1 MAAID
6 LELRQLHRR
15 PCLHGQIVLH
25 FRGAKGRTAGWYS
38 GAGMLG
44 RALAAALT
52 VLALAGGTATR
63 PHAVPRYPAAD
74 PGLTPGLAST
84 PSGAYEWQYA
94 AVGLDRVPDAVLR
107 RAARS
112 RSGSSTRAPTSRP
125 PTWRRSG
132 LARTTSRAEA
142 PGSADA
148 DGHGTFVASLAG
160 GSGRN
165 GVGIAGFG
173 GDARLL
179 LVQASQPGGQL
190 RDVDVA
196 AGIVYAVDHGARIV
210 NVSVSGTQP
219 STVELAAL
227 KLAVARGALVVV
239 AAGNDYAR
247 GNPREY
253 PAAYAPRLTR
263 GPGAVLAVG
272 ASDMQ
277 GRHAAFSSTGS
288 YVSLA
293 APGQTVLGAV
303 SSSAPV
309 SRYPRVAL
317 PAGGAGSYGYASG
330 TSFAAPEVAG
340 VAALV
345 WGADPQL
352 TARAGRGDPGA
363 HGDRARHPH
372 ERARVRRRGC
382 GRGGRRR
389 ALAGERLA
397 PIDCVAQRIEAETSG
412 RPAGCA
418 LRAEDRCSCP

>member
-1 MAAID
+1 MGRRQARHLTQAATATGRRPAPDALRNGGSD
-6 LELRQLHRR
+6 LELWQLQRH
-15 PCLHGQIVLH
+15 PCLHGQVVLH
-25 FRGAKGRTAGWYS
+25 FRGAKGPPRVGIP

-44 RALAAALT
+44 KALAAAFA
-52 VLALAGGTATR
+52 VLALAGGTPTR
-63 PHAVPRYPAAD
+63 PQAVPRYPAAD

-94 AVGLDRVPDAVLR
+94 AVGLDRVPDAMLR
-107 RAARS
+107 RARS
-112 RSGSSTRAPTSRP
+112 ITIGVVDTGADLSAPDLAAKRPRTHDLASGASRV
-125 PTWRRSG
+125 S
-132 LARTTSRAEA
+132 
-142 PGSADA
+142 DA

-179 LVQASQPGGQL
+179 LVQASRPGGQL

-210 NVSVSGTQP
+210 NLSMSGTRP
-219 STVELAAL
+219 SAVELAAL
-227 KLAVARGALVVV
+227 KLAVARGVLVVV

-253 PAAYAPRLTR
+253 PAAYAPLLRR

-272 ASDMQ
+272 ASTMQ
-277 GRHAAFSSTGS
+277 GRRAAFSSTGS

-352 TARAGRGDPGA
+352 TAQQVAGILERTATGRGTRTNELGYGVLDA
-363 HGDRARHPH
+363 AAAVDAAR
-372 ERARVRRRGC
+372 
-382 GRGGRRR
+382 
-389 ALAGERLA
+389 
-397 PIDCVAQRIEAETSG
+397 
-412 RPAGCA
+412 
-418 LRAEDRCSCP
+418 

>member
-1 MAAID
+1 MAATD
-6 LELRQLHRR
+6 LELRRLQRH
-15 PCLHGQIVLH
+15 PCLHGQAVLH
-25 FRGAKGRTAGWYS
+25 FRGAKARWRLGIS
-38 GAGMLG
+38 GAGMVG
-44 RALAAALT
+44 KPLAAALAA
-52 VLALAGGTATR
+52 LALAGGAPTR
-63 PHAVPRYPAAD
+63 PSSVPRYPAAD
-74 PGLTPGLAST
+74 PGLTPGLVST
-84 PSGAYEWQYA
+84 PGGAYEWQYA

-107 RAARS
+107 RARS
-112 RSGSSTRAPTSRP
+112 ITIGVVDTGADLSAPDLAAKRPRTHDIASGA
-125 PTWRRSG
+125 
-132 LARTTSRAEA
+132 AKV
-142 PGSADA
+142 ADT

-179 LVQASQPGGQL
+179 LVQASRPGGQL

-210 NVSVSGTQP
+210 NVSVSGTRP

-239 AAGNDYAR
+239 AAGNDAAR

-253 PAAYAPRLTR
+253 PAAYAPRLTG

-277 GRHAAFSSTGS
+277 GRHAAFSSTGP
-288 YVSLA
+288 YVSIA

-309 SRYPRVAL
+309 SRYPRVAM
-317 PAGGAGSYGYASG
+317 PAAGDGSYGYASG

-345 WGADPQL
+345 WGASPKL
-352 TARAGRGDPGA
+352 TAQEVAAVLERTATGRGTRTDELGYGVVDA
-363 HGDRARHPH
+363 AAAVAAAR
-372 ERARVRRRGC
+372 
-382 GRGGRRR
+382 
-389 ALAGERLA
+389 
-397 PIDCVAQRIEAETSG
+397 
-412 RPAGCA
+412 
-418 LRAEDRCSCP
+418 